1 MNLFLFN
8 PIINFIF
15 ILNNTILLF
24 QYYNMEKKINFLR
37 KNPMKEISNSNFT
50 NLKIQFRFIFKKK
63 YRNKILKMK
72 LYY

>member
-37 KNPMKEISNSNFT
+37 KNPMKEISNSKFY
-50 NLKIQFRFIFKKK
+50 KFK
-63 YRNKILKMK
+63 NPVSIHL
-72 LYY
+72 

>member
-24 QYYNMEKKINFLR
+24 QYYNIEKKINFLR
-37 KNPMKEISNSNFT
+37 KKPMKEISNSNFT
-50 NLKIQFRFIFKKK
+50 NLKIQFRFIFKKE
-63 YRNKILKMK
+63 YRNKILKIK

>member
-24 QYYNMEKKINFLR
+24 HYNMEKKINFLR
-37 KNPMKEISNSNFT
+37 KKPMKEISNLNFT

-63 YRNKILKMK
+63 YRNKILK
-72 LYY
+72 

>member
-1 MNLFLFN
+1 
-8 PIINFIF
+8 
-15 ILNNTILLF
+15 
-24 QYYNMEKKINFLR
+24 MEKKINFLR

-63 YRNKILKMK
+63 YRNKILKIK